1 MSDIGPTLPPHLL
14 AKRKRQQEEASQDGP
29 ATDSGAK
36 RARSPNAD
44 EKRRKVMGPAMP
56 PASLDERPTHAPNA
70 AETDSDDDDD
80 DLGPA
85 LPKDETDEV

>member
-1 MSDIGPTLPPHLL
+1 
-14 AKRKRQQEEASQDGP
+14 
-29 ATDSGAK
+29 
-36 RARSPNAD
+36 
-44 EKRRKVMGPAMP
+44 MGPAMP